1 MKWGSFTLHQHPL
14 LPPALERQ
22 IILFF
27 FNWSIIALQCCVSF
41 CCTTKWIICIHIS
54 PPSGAS
60 LPTSH
65 SCPTHTLKT
74 KKHEGSD
81 PAGKIYF
88 ISQLS
93 RSVVADSLWPHGL
106 QHARPPCPSPT
117 PGVYSNPCPL
127 SQWYHPTISSSVV
140 PFSSPPLILSRG

>member
-14 LPPALERQ
+14 LPPALDRQ

-81 PAGKIYF
+81 PAGKIYQTVESF
-88 ISQLS
+88 SRGRLFVTPWTAARQASLSVTNS
-93 RSVVADSLWPHGL
+93 RSLLKPMSIKSVI
-106 QHARPPCPSPT
+106 PS
-117 PGVYSNPCPL
+117 NHLILCCPL
-127 SQWYHPTISSSVV
+127 FLPAFNLV
-140 PFSSPPLILSRG
+140 